1 MVRSLLQIV
10 DGRSYHD
17 FKGWVGVYQKKPMI
31 GILDQIVEVLD
42 EKTLDL
48 QVPLRDLML
57 SDLSPATASTP
68 TPVPAR
74 APAPVPVQ
82 PPRSSPLP
90 LSPSFAFGSLPRYKS
105 ADSEKTQI
113 LPEEAVPSPA
123 LDVKALERAMTVS
136 RRSEQ
141 RVPAVGPMMI
151 LNQDGEYISKG
162 EGRNISSKGIGAKI
176 FNCQKRIMVGDL
188 VVLEIYGNKALKPFR
203 AEAKVLNLSV
213 RHRNRR
219 ASYWVVGMAW
229 VSMSAFV
236 ANMISEYSVTA
247 GGTMGG
253 FDYKENV

>member
-1 MVRSLLQIV
+1 M
-10 DGRSYHD
+10 
-17 FKGWVGVYQKKPMI
+17 YQKKPLI
-31 GILDQIVEVLD
+31 GLLDQIVEVLD

-57 SDLSPATASTP
+57 SNLTP
-68 TPVPAR
+68 TRDP
-74 APAPVPVQ
+74 APAKMPT
-82 PPRSSPLP
+82 PLP
-90 LSPSFAFGSLPRYKS
+90 LPSSPSFAFGSLPPYK
-105 ADSEKTQI
+105 ADDLEKTQI
-113 LPEEAVPSPA
+113 LPEKNVSSPV
-123 LDVKALERAMTVS
+123 LDAKALERAMTVS

-151 LNQDGEYISKG
+151 LSQDGEYISKG

-176 FNCQKRIMVGDL
+176 FTCQKRIVVGDV
-188 VVLEIYGNKALKPFR
+188 VVLEMYGNKELKPFR

-219 ASYWVVGMAW
+219 ASYWVIGLAW
-229 VSMSAFV
+229 VSMSTFV
-236 ANMISEYSVTA
+236 ANMIAEYSVTA

>member
-1 MVRSLLQIV
+1 M
-10 DGRSYHD
+10 
-17 FKGWVGVYQKKPMI
+17 YQKKPMI

-57 SDLSPATASTP
+57 SDLSPTP
-68 TPVPAR
+68 TPTPAPAR
-74 APAPVPVQ
+74 APASAPVQ
-82 PPRSSPLP
+82 SPTSSLLP
-90 LSPSFAFGSLPRYKS
+90 GSSSFAFGSLPRYKS
-105 ADSEKTQI
+105 ADSEKTQV
-113 LPEEAVPSPA
+113 LPDETVSSPA
-123 LDVKALERAMTVS
+123 LDTKALERAMTVS

-176 FNCQKRIMVGDL
+176 FYCQKRIVVGDL

-219 ASYWVVGMAW
+219 ASYWVIGLAW

-236 ANMISEYSVTA
+236 ANMIAEYSVTA

>member
-1 MVRSLLQIV
+1 MI
-10 DGRSYHD
+10 DGRLYYD
-17 FKGWVGVYQKKPMI
+17 FTGWVGVYQKKPLI
-31 GILDQIVEVLD
+31 GLLDQIVEVLD

-57 SDLSPATASTP
+57 SNLSPTRDP
-68 TPVPAR
+68 
-74 APAPVPVQ
+74 APAQIPA
-82 PPRSSPLP
+82 PLP
-90 LSPSFAFGSLPRYKS
+90 LPSSPSFAFGPLPPYKT
-105 ADSEKTQI
+105 ADSEKTQV
-113 LPEEAVPSPA
+113 LPDETVSSPA
-123 LDVKALERAMTVS
+123 LDTKALERAMTVS

-176 FNCQKRIMVGDL
+176 FYCQKRIVVGDL

-219 ASYWVVGMAW
+219 ASYWVIGLAW

-236 ANMISEYSVTA
+236 ANMIAEYSVTA

>member
-1 MVRSLLQIV
+1 MI
-10 DGRSYHD
+10 DGRLYYD
-17 FKGWVGVYQKKPMI
+17 FTGWVGVYQKKPLI
-31 GILDQIVEVLD
+31 GLLDQIVEVLD

-57 SDLSPATASTP
+57 SNLSPTRDPGPVPAQTP
-68 TPVPAR
+68 TPL
-74 APAPVPVQ
+74 
-82 PPRSSPLP
+82 PLP
-90 LSPSFAFGSLPRYKS
+90 SSPSFAFGSLPSYK
-105 ADSEKTQI
+105 AAESEKTQI
-113 LPEEAVPSPA
+113 LPEKAVSSPV

-151 LNQDGEYISKG
+151 LSQDGEYISKG

-176 FNCQKRIMVGDL
+176 FNCQKRIVVGDV
-188 VVLEIYGNKALKPFR
+188 VVLEMYGNKELKPFR

-219 ASYWVVGMAW
+219 ASYWIVGMAW
-229 VSMSAFV
+229 VSMSTFA
-236 ANMISEYSVTA
+236 ANMIAEYSVTA

>member
-57 SDLSPATASTP
+57 SDLSPASTP
-68 TPVPAR
+68 TPVLAR
-74 APAPVPVQ
+74 ALAPVQTQTSSLLP
-82 PPRSSPLP
+82 SSPSL
-90 LSPSFAFGSLPRYKS
+90 AFGSLPRYNS
-105 ADSEKTQI
+105 ADLEKTQI
-113 LPEEAVPSPA
+113 LPEETVSSPA
-123 LDVKALERAMTVS
+123 LDAKALERAMTVT
-136 RRSEQ
+136 RRSED

-151 LNQDGEYISKG
+151 LSQDGEYISKG
-162 EGRNISSKGIGAKI
+162 EGRDISSKGIGAKI
-176 FNCQKRIMVGDL
+176 FNCQKRIVVGDL
-188 VVLEIYGNKALKPFR
+188 VVLEFYGNKVLKPFR
-203 AEAKVLNLSV
+203 AEAKVRNLSV
-213 RHRNRR
+213 HHRNRR
-219 ASYWVVGMAW
+219 ASYWIVGMAW

-236 ANMISEYSVTA
+236 ANMIAEYSVAA

>member
-1 MVRSLLQIV
+1 M
-10 DGRSYHD
+10 
-17 FKGWVGVYQKKPMI
+17 YQKKPMI

-57 SDLSPATASTP
+57 SDLSPVTASTP

-74 APAPVPVQ
+74 APAPLQ
-82 PPRSSPLP
+82 SLTSSLLP
-90 LSPSFAFGSLPRYKS
+90 GSPSFAFGSLPRYKS
-105 ADSEKTQI
+105 ADSEKTQV
-113 LPEEAVPSPA
+113 LPDEAVSSPA
-123 LDVKALERAMTVS
+123 LDAKALERAMTVS

-219 ASYWVVGMAW
+219 ASYWVIGLAW

-236 ANMISEYSVTA
+236 ANMIAEYSVTA